1 MVWVASEGGR
11 KGIVRLPRDYVEYM
25 ARAIVERLMAA
36 EMINTGAREK
46 ISEQVRTV
54 MLEELSIEDRINDKV
69 REYLSQYAD
78 EMRRTG
84 VSYQE
89 MFKRVKSELVRREKV
104 IL

>member
-1 MVWVASEGGR
+1 LAGKEVLRAQA
-11 KGIVRLPRDYVEYM
+11 VRLPRDYVEYM
-25 ARAIVERLMAA
+25 ARAIVDRLMAA
-36 EMINTGAREK
+36 EMIKTGATEK
-46 ISEQVRTV
+46 ISEQLRTV
-54 MLEELSIEDRINDKV
+54 MVEELSIEDRINDKV

-78 EMRRTG
+78 EMRRSG